1 MIIKKQMLKAFV
13 GWFMVPLSLHANS
26 TFFKDQGRGWHWY
39 EIQEPEA
46 ESQEP
51 GETVQEHGKSTSS
64 KTPAET
70 VAAYR
75 KELEHRLSKAWLKAT
90 PQNIQAYQEMQKDM
104 LDRSQAFSTGWMQT
118 VFQNPQLDNTLVSPV
133 NQQARHIQ
141 LDQEKQ
147 YLQQT
152 IHTLK
157 EEFGLFF
164 FFSGDCPY
172 CHQFA
177 PIVKQFADHYGW
189 KVLAISVDGGKVAGF
204 PNAVADEGLFET
216 WGGQLLPALFAV
228 NPQTEQVIP
237 IAYGLTSMDQMETRL
252 MTLVADKSINDK
264 KGQRP

>member
-1 MIIKKQMLKAFV
+1 MITKKQIHIILAGLLV
-13 GWFMVPLSLHANS
+13 APLSVYAES
-26 TFFKDQGRGWHWY
+26 SFFKDHGRGWHWY
-39 EIQEPEA
+39 ETQEPEVR
-46 ESQEP
+46 SQES
-51 GETVQEHGKSTSS
+51 GEITPEHGQSTLS

-75 KELEHRLSKAWLKAT
+75 KELENRLAQAWLKPT

-118 VFQNPQLDNTLVSPV
+118 VFLNPQLDHTLVSPV

-141 LDQEKQ
+141 LDQEKKH
-147 YLQQT
+147 LQQT

-164 FFSGDCPY
+164 FFSGDCNY

-189 KVLAISVDGGKVAGF
+189 KVLAISVDGGQVAEF

-216 WGGQLLPALFAV
+216 WGGQILPALYAV

-237 IAYGLTSMDQMETRL
+237 IAYGLTSIDQMETRL
-252 MTLVADKSINDK
+252 MTLVADRK
-264 KGQRP
+264 KDRP